1 MSLEALIFDVDG
13 TLAETEE
20 LHRRAFNRTFD
31 RLGLGWE
38 WDHTLYTGL
47 LQTTGGK
54 ERYIRYVEDHH
65 PDRRD
70 LVERVGEVHAEKSR
84 AYLEL
89 LGAGALPLR
98 PGVERLI
105 REARRAGIKL
115 AIATTTTPE
124 NVAALLVSTLGPD
137 SPGWFAISAGDMV
150 ARKKPDPAVY
160 AVALGMLMVEPENA
174 IAFEDSVNGIVAA
187 RGAGLGAVVATP
199 SLYLKDED
207 LSAATA
213 IVSDLGEP
221 GAPSQPIGGVHFAA
235 AFVDLAGLRTLL
247 DASRREPSSKEPP

>member
-20 LHRRAFNRTFD
+20 LHRRAFNRSFAK
-31 RLGLGWE
+31 LGLGFE
-38 WDHTLYTGL
+38 WDRALYTEL

-54 ERYIRYVEDHH
+54 ERFLRYVEDHR

-70 LVERVGEVHAEKSR
+70 LVARVGELHAEKSR

-89 LGAGALPLR
+89 LHDGALSLR
-98 PGVERLI
+98 PGVARLI
-105 REARRAGIKL
+105 AEARMAGIKL

-124 NVAALLVSTLGPD
+124 NVAALLVSTLGAD

-160 AVALGMLMVEPENA
+160 TVALQMLMVEPGNA
-174 IAFEDSVNGIVAA
+174 IAFEDSVNGISAA
-187 RGAGLGAVVATP
+187 RAAGLGAVVATP

-213 IVSDLGEP
+213 VVDDLGEP
-221 GAPSQPIGGVHFAA
+221 DAATRGAGGERFPDGY
-235 AFVDLAGLRTLL
+235 VDLAALRRLL
-247 DASRREPSSKEPP
+247 AEA

>member
-20 LHRRAFNRTFD
+20 LHRRAFNRTFT
-31 RLGLGWE
+31 RLGFGFE
-38 WDHTLYTGL
+38 WDRALYTDL

-54 ERYIRYVEDHH
+54 ERFIRYIDGYR
-65 PDRRD
+65 PDRQD
-70 LVERVGEVHAEKSR
+70 LIARIGEIHAEKSR

-89 LGAGALPLR
+89 LRDGALPLR
-98 PGVERLI
+98 PGVARLI
-105 REARRAGIKL
+105 AEARAARVKL

-124 NVAALLVSTLGPD
+124 NVVALLVSTLGPE

-150 ARKKPDPAVY
+150 AKKKPDPAVY
-160 AVALGMLMVEPENA
+160 TVALQMLMVEPANA
-174 IAFEDSVNGIVAA
+174 IAFEDSVNGIKAAVA
-187 RGAGLGAVVATP
+187 AGLGAVVATP

-221 GAPSQPIGGVHFAA
+221 GAPARGIGGADLGGI
-235 AFVDLAGLRTLL
+235 VDLAGLRAMLET
-247 DASRREPSSKEPP
+247 R